1 MSYKDL
7 PADEHR
13 FEVRT
18 QGREGLQSEAASL
31 KVRRVAD
38 GQGKRRTSGILSQ
51 SSIMA
56 RLLEKV
62 RQVAET
68 DMRVLV
74 LGETGVGKGLLA
86 RAIHKM
92 SSCRERAFIPVNCG
106 ALPAG
111 LVESE
116 LFGHEK
122 GAFTGAVARKIGC
135 FERAHGGT
143 LFLDEI
149 SDLPLESQRV
159 LLHILEEDHLTRVGG
174 KESIPIDVRVVAA
187 TNRNLQQAVQEG
199 KFRADLFY
207 RLSVFPVMLPPLR
220 ERQEDIPLL
229 AAHFVRRYAEKLQR
243 PVPTLSNEVMAH
255 LQDYAWLGNVRE
267 LEYRLQRAV
276 IVCEGGVIKEEDVL
290 SGEAEWKAMLVP
302 ASALS
307 VPSVEVEIG
316 GGWGAW
322 ETEVAK
328 AEKQRIEEALQAAKG
343 RIYGER
349 GAAQLLGM
357 GPEKLRYYMRKYG
370 VQRPKKS

>member
-7 PADEHR
+7 PTDEHH

-18 QGREGLQSEAASL
+18 QGREGLQSKVASP
-31 KVRRVAD
+31 KIRVVAD
-38 GQGKRRTSGILSQ
+38 GQGKRRTLGIFSQ
-51 SSIMA
+51 SSVMA
-56 RLLEKV
+56 QLLKEVK
-62 RQVAET
+62 QVAET
-68 DMRVLV
+68 DTRVLV
-74 LGETGVGKGLLA
+74 SGETGVGKGLLA

-92 SSCRERAFIPVNCG
+92 SPRCERAFIPVNCG

-111 LVESE
+111 LIESE

-122 GAFTGAVARKIGC
+122 GAFTGAMARKVGY

-149 SDLPLESQRV
+149 SDLPLESQRA

-174 KESIPIDVRVVAA
+174 KESIPVDVRVVAA
-187 TNRNLQQAVQEG
+187 TNRDLQQAIKEG
-199 KFRADLFY
+199 TFREDLFY

-220 ERQEDIPLL
+220 ERREDIPLL
-229 AAHFVRRYAEKLQR
+229 AARFVRQYARKLQR
-243 PVPTLSNEVMAH
+243 PVPTLRDEVVVL
-255 LQDYAWLGNVRE
+255 LQEHTWPGNVRE
-267 LEYRLQRAV
+267 LEHRLQRAV
-276 IVCEGGVIKEEDVL
+276 IVCESGVIKVEDVL
-290 SGEAEWKAMLVP
+290 SGEAEWKAVLVP

-328 AEKQRIEEALQAAKG
+328 AEKQRIEEALQATKG

-370 VQRPKKS
+370 MKRPKKS